1 MNMDIRHLRYFLAV
15 ADAGSLTRA
24 AEVLGIQQPPLSQ
37 QIMALE
43 HEVGV
48 PLLRRHPKGVALTP
62 AGQVLRT
69 EAQRLVAGM
78 GALQERMAR
87 IAAGR
92 EGVLDVAF
100 TSSAAAH
107 AFTPRLLRECRQR
120 FAGIELRL
128 SEHNAEDILDALVA
142 GRLHAGLLRVPVNHP
157 PGIDM
162 LTLLTEPA
170 MLALPWGHPLV
181 PDGRPRP
188 LAPQALRDDG
198 FILVRRPGAPGL
210 YANWLRLCEQ
220 AGFQPRIVAEV
231 DRMMTNLNLVAAG
244 AGVSVVPASMSGAHP
259 EAIVYCP
266 IAGGQAL
273 SAPLT
278 LAWRRSD
285 AEGPLAH
292 LIAMARELAQP

>member
-1 MNMDIRHLRYFLAV
+1 MDIRHLRYFLAV
-15 ADAGSLTRA
+15 AEAGSMTRA
-24 AEVLGIQQPPLSQ
+24 AEALGMQQPPLSQ

-43 HEVGV
+43 QELGV
-48 PLLRRHPKGVALTP
+48 PLLRRHPKGVELTP
-62 AGQVLRT
+62 AGQVLRK

-78 GALQERMAR
+78 AALQERMAR
-87 IAAGR
+87 FAQGLD
-92 EGVLDVAF
+92 GVLDVAF

-120 FAGIELRL
+120 FPGIELRL
-128 SEHNAEDILDALVA
+128 SEHNAEDILDGMVA
-142 GRLHAGLLRVPVNHP
+142 GRLHAGLLRVPVSHP
-157 PGIDM
+157 PGIQM

-170 MLALPWGHPLV
+170 VLALPVGHPLV
-181 PDGRPRP
+181 PDGRPRALP
-188 LAPQALRDDG
+188 MTALRDEG

-220 AGFQPRIVAEV
+220 AGFRPRIVAEV

-259 EAIVYCP
+259 DSIVYCP
-266 IAGGQAL
+266 ITDGQAL

-278 LAWRRSD
+278 LAWRSSD
-285 AEGPLAH
+285 ADGPLAR
-292 LIAMARELAQP
+292 LIDLSRALVQP